1 MKILN
6 AIDKVADNIVDKPS
20 AEIGQTFADIFY
32 HIFGYVHRR
41 GDQKKR

>member
-20 AEIGQTFADIFY
+20 AEIGQIFAD
-32 HIFGYVHRR
+32 IFGYVHRR